1 MAKLGKEGVSL
12 LLSDSTNALNEGFS
26 MSESKVDEALRDIFQ
41 THKGRI
47 IIATFASNIYRLK
60 HIVDTCKKMGRKI
73 AVFGRSMDNNI
84 EISIQGGYIKN
95 KDIFVTPDEAN
106 HLPPGKVCL
115 LCTGS
120 QGEPLAALSRI
131 ANGNHRQI
139 KLQKDD
145 IVIFSSSAIPG
156 NALSISRTVNKL
168 YLRGVK
174 VYTNTSLSDIHT
186 SGHGSQEE
194 LKLMLRLINPKYF
207 MPFHGEYRMLKA
219 HADIAVDCGI
229 PRENT
234 FILSN
239 GDVLSLYKG
248 KITRAKS
255 IQAGDVY
262 VDGNRI
268 GDVSNAVMKDRKI
281 MANDGIVVVIAN
293 IDVVNNKLL
302 GESDVKRMKDQQ
314 NAIKKHET
322 KMMEKLEAAGSIFT
336 KPKKFCFATKS
347 PLLIKIR

>member
-1 MAKLGKEGVSL
+1 
-12 LLSDSTNALNEGFS
+12 
-26 MSESKVDEALRDIFQ
+26 
-41 THKGRI
+41 
-47 IIATFASNIYRLK
+47 
-60 HIVDTCKKMGRKI
+60 
-73 AVFGRSMDNNI
+73 MDNNI

-95 KDIFVTPDEAN
+95 KDIFVTPDDAN

-156 NALSISRTVNKL
+156 NALSIARTVNKL

-234 FILSN
+234 FIEYQCHL
-239 GDVLSLYKG
+239 
-248 KITRAKS
+248 
-255 IQAGDVY
+255 
-262 VDGNRI
+262 
-268 GDVSNAVMKDRKI
+268 
-281 MANDGIVVVIAN
+281 
-293 IDVVNNKLL
+293 
-302 GESDVKRMKDQQ
+302 
-314 NAIKKHET
+314 
-322 KMMEKLEAAGSIFT
+322 
-336 KPKKFCFATKS
+336 
-347 PLLIKIR
+347 